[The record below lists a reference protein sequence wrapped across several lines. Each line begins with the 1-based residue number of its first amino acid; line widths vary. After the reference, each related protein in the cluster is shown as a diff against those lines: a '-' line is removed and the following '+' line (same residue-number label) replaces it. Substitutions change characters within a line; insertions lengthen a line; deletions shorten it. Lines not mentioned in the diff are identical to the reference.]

1 MNKCISFPAFTMTL
15 AISLLALA
23 STDAWTAPVEELTKQ
38 LRASLSEDM
47 KSLEKKGGEGKG
59 QGAMQNEMNTQML
72 MQLQMLQ
79 QAVQSDAF
87 MSSDNE
93 FGGARGWL
101 QGLAAMTP
109 SEKTRKLA
117 LELVA
122 EVKKVQQEK
131 ENAWL
136 HNTEETLKTCLQKGF
151 AAKLAKEIDPLLVEV
166 GKVERYS
173 GDRYNR
179 STNVRALT
187 EEVGAAKV
195 FLRHWQT
202 YLAATAFGNKQSAIE
217 ALRDMTSSN
226 QQYLP
231 SFIPRS
237 ELLARLNALQ
247 PPEKPR
253 IPVATIVA
261 QTKTLEDLPKAI
273 DALRQNGR
281 DNNSSN
287 SDTALA
293 YELRRLFEIYAEVK
307 AGSASSINNV
317 VRSYPRLVRGSDTD
331 ERIPALRGQLVR
343 LALPIACGLEDPKDQ
358 PNRDENIGS
367 YIRRVI
373 DKARQRQDWPLLA
386 RIIEV
391 SRDLG
396 IGVTYPDVVAMHSFL
411 GALNLEKVK
420 SYPLAVSKFHSAINT
435 GSQHVPVDFIA
446 TRLESIKKDHPQEY
460 EAGLKIAE
468 IAAQPYRQTV
478 FPPSF
483 FSSTNNDP
491 SSLRISAKQMSNLMM
506 QTMSPQAFSNWV
518 QRMSERQQ
526 RLQRPPQ

>member
-1 MNKCISFPAFTMTL
+1 M
-15 AISLLALA
+15 ALA
-23 STDAWTAPVEELTKQ
+23 VWLFAFACGGFQAASVEELTKQ

-47 KSLEKKGGEGKG
+47 RALSKKSGESKGHS
-59 QGAMQNEMNTQML
+59 AMQSEMNSQIL
-72 MQLQMLQ
+72 MQLQMIQ
-79 QAVQSDAF
+79 QAVESGTF
-87 MSSDNE
+87 TSSEDE
-93 FGGARGWL
+93 IGSSRGL
-101 QGLAAMTP
+101 QALAAMAP

-117 LELVA
+117 MELA
-122 EVKKVQQEK
+122 SGLMKVQREK
-131 ENAWL
+131 ESAWL
-136 HNTEETLKTCLQKGF
+136 HTISETLKTCLQKGF
-151 AAKLAKEIDPLLVEV
+151 AAKSAVEIDPLLVEV
-166 GKVERYS
+166 GKIANYS
-173 GDRYNR
+173 GDRYNH
-179 STNVRALT
+179 STSVRALT
-187 EEVGAAKV
+187 EEAGAAKV

-202 YLAATAFGNKQSAIE
+202 YLAATEFGNKQSAIE
-217 ALRDMTSSN
+217 ALRDITSSD

-237 ELLARLNALQ
+237 QLLARLNALQ

-273 DALRQNGR
+273 DTLRQNGR
-281 DNNSSN
+281 DTYSSN

-293 YELRRLFEIYAEVK
+293 YELRRLSEIYAEVK

-317 VRSYPRLVRGSDTD
+317 IRNYPALVRGSDTD
-331 ERIPALRGQLVR
+331 ERIPALLGQLVR

-396 IGVTYPDVVAMHSFL
+396 IGITYPDVVAMHSFL

-468 IAAQPYRQTV
+468 IAAQPYRQTI

-483 FSSTNNDP
+483 FSSTNNNP
-491 SSLRISAKQMSNLMM
+491 SSLRISTEQMSNLMM
-506 QTMSPQAFSNWV
+506 QTMPPQAFSNWV
-518 QRMSERQQ
+518 QRMSNKS
-526 RLQRPPQ
+526 QRPPE